1 MTTDLQPEVLL
12 FRDLWALLIDIGGD
26 ETPNEDGQVLNT
38 NALTPPK
45 ETYWNKD
52 NNMAWAMSC
61 DSGDAPSDLKAF
73 MKRVYAVSN
82 SPVRLPGQP
91 GISFKDYYNTLMS
104 TPMIFE
110 SANQV
115 GTLTP
120 ISFIIRFAQSF
131 LSFLY

>member
-1 MTTDLQPEVLL
+1 L

-26 ETPNEDGQVLNT
+26 ETPNEDGQVLN
-38 NALTPPK
+38 
-45 ETYWNKD
+45 KD
-52 NNMAWAMSC
+52 NNMAWALSC
-61 DSGDAPSDLKAF
+61 DTGDAPSDLKAF
-73 MKRVYAVSN
+73 MKRVYAASN

-91 GISFKDYYNTLMS
+91 GISFKEYYNTLMS